1 MSVIAGKLVRVYA
14 VVRMCRCGQRRKCQ
28 YNIRVQMIQII
39 VRKRWQGRMVIVASS
54 KKPITKDMLERL
66 GIDKGIHESFCSE
79 CGNIF
84 RNDRVDQEIMVGIVE
99 DRTS

>member
-1 MSVIAGKLVRVYA
+1 MSVIAGKLVRVYT
-14 VVRMCRCGQRRKCQ
+14 VVRMCRSGLRRKCQ
-28 YNIRVQMIQII
+28 YNIRVQIIEII
-39 VRKRWQGRMVIVASS
+39 VRKLWQVRTVTTS
-54 KKPITKDMLERL
+54 KKPIGKDMLERC

-79 CGNIF
+79 CRNIV

>member
-1 MSVIAGKLVRVYA
+1 
-14 VVRMCRCGQRRKCQ
+14 
-28 YNIRVQMIQII
+28 
-39 VRKRWQGRMVIVASS
+39 MVIVASS

-79 CGNIF
+79 CGNII